1 MSARAVRFADSDVPA
16 IGQGTWRMG
25 ADRAAEVAAL
35 RAGIDLGMTL
45 IDTAELYAGGAAE
58 SVVEEAVRGRRD
70 EVFLVSKVLPQN
82 ATTDGTVAA
91 CHASLDRLGTDRL
104 DLYLLH
110 WRRGVPL
117 DETVAGFEKLLD
129 EGSIR
134 AWGVSNFDVDD
145 LRDLPDGAVPAC
157 DQVLYNLTRRG
168 PEANLFPM
176 CAQDGVTIMAYSPVE
191 KGRLLDHPDLVRVAA
206 ERGATP
212 AQVALAWSVRNGYV
226 VAVPKAVRID
236 HVEENAGALHL
247 ELTAEELAALDV
259 AFPAPGVV
267 PLETLS

>member
-1 MSARAVRFADSDVPA
+1 MSGRTVRLAGSDVPV

-25 ADRAAEVAAL
+25 TDRTAEVAAL
-35 RAGIDLGMTL
+35 RAGIDLGLTV
-45 IDTAELYAGGAAE
+45 IDTAELYADGAAE
-58 SVVEEAVRGRRD
+58 EVVGEAVRGRRD
-70 EVFLVSKVLPQN
+70 EVFLVSKVLPRH

-91 CHASLDRLGTDRL
+91 CRASLDRLGTDRL

-110 WRRGVPL
+110 WRRGIPL
-117 DETVAGFEKLLD
+117 AETVAGFEELLE

-134 AWGVSNFDVDD
+134 AWGVSNLDVHD
-145 LRDLPDGAVPAC
+145 LDDLPDGAVPAA

-168 PEANLFPM
+168 PEANLFPR
-176 CAQDGVTIMAYSPVE
+176 CARTGVTIMAYSPVE

-212 AQVALAWSVRNGYV
+212 AQVALAWSVRRDDV
-226 VAVPKAVRID
+226 VAVPKAVRIA
-236 HVEENAGALHL
+236 HVEENAAALRL
-247 ELTAEELAALDV
+247 ELTAEELAALDH